1 MFNADQLKEAKMT
14 VTRREEHRIPRN
26 NVNQKNVKGLKRC
39 VGSLDSIFFG
49 TCLGSDFSTCLFFQY
64 KPERLPPSLKGKI
77 KSKAIIS
84 SSDSSDED
92 GLKIAEDG

>member
-1 MFNADQLKEAKMT
+1 MSFISKITSFL
-14 VTRREEHRIPRN
+14 
-26 NVNQKNVKGLKRC
+26 NV
-39 VGSLDSIFFG
+39 F
-49 TCLGSDFSTCLFFQY
+49 GSDLFFLVFKS